1 MNNNLLV
8 KSNSNSNIVHD
19 IYSENYDIVNIQIK
33 IYKTSN
39 LITKMNLK
47 EFIVEFGKNCFIS
60 ENNELSNIIIEVH
73 KRVLGII
80 NAIYK
85 NYGKNDDIIYLV
97 QELDDL
103 YRF

>member
-33 IYKTSN
+33 IYKT
-39 LITKMNLK
+39 
-47 EFIVEFGKNCFIS
+47 
-60 ENNELSNIIIEVH
+60 SNIIIEVH